1 MDRAEFLRDAR
12 HVNKMFYILVDDLFY
27 EAFDRHYTPS
37 NEFTSLVN
45 GILHTKSKSWEIFR
59 DGVWSHVRPASEFN
73 KPLPAQGWKIHVSA
87 TTTNCLEIL
96 AKVASIAFDDD
107 VPFKFANDTNT
118 LILMTS
124 KRWSRGGSGKFI
136 TLYPCTEQEF
146 CSIIA
151 RIHAAVHDHR
161 GPYILSDK
169 RYMNCQSL
177 YYRYG
182 GILQEHSLDF
192 MGFLQPILTSPEGE
206 KVPDVRHPYFNMP
219 PWVKDPFPED
229 EDEGKESEMSLDNGR
244 FTIKRALALS
254 NTGGV
259 YLATDQ
265 RTGKDV
271 VIKEARPL
279 IEVDRYGHD
288 AIFRLKRE
296 ERMLGVIGGQ
306 GIAPAPIS
314 TFCDWENFY
323 LVEEYFDATDIREIM
338 LIHSPALRVN
348 PTAADAESFY
358 AIFKSIFV
366 SLLTGIRHIHQLG
379 VVIGDLS
386 AVNILIDKT
395 SYTARII
402 DFEAAYRPGID
413 DPSDI
418 YTPGFRGMA
427 SIREDK
433 RGYAD
438 DLYALAA
445 LMLYCMFPIVAISSL
460 RDDLF
465 TTVLPIVLA
474 DVGWSRT
481 RLHEII
487 DGLAT
492 NTMSCDR
499 ACELLEMPIVFE
511 TPLSTPGSRQDTSP
525 QDYRELARFLLHSY
539 RTDGKFTLFPLDPIA
554 LHTNAFGLGFGSMG
568 VIYSLKKCGFDV
580 PKPALDRFL
589 REIGKIQPQD
599 LAPGILTGSVGIAL
613 AFFGL
618 ENDDEAERFLG
629 YANNSPLLKRHHSFY
644 YGMAGV
650 GMANL
655 VAYQRTGNSKYLDVA
670 CDLAET
676 LAQNAKTDQN
686 GTYWDDNG
694 VIHLGLGYG
703 QSGVALFFLRLS
715 QVLGTGRW
723 SDLGRKAL
731 SYDLSYGYE
740 VEPGVL
746 SFPRTPGDHTMYEQ
760 YIEEGSAGIAKVA
773 IRYGMWDILDRI
785 LADVHRKYSGFAGLL
800 YGMSSFLDVLVDAYL
815 YSGNAKYL
823 DMAKRPVAGI
833 HDLYFIKQPHGY
845 ATPGDNLFRVSCDYA
860 TGVAGVMRTLYRMN
874 HLTKADFML
883 DELDDKVPVQGS
895 EDMDEPVPQHI
906 SYA

>member
-1 MDRAEFLRDAR
+1 MGQAELLRDAR
-12 HVNKMFYILVDDLFY
+12 HVSKMFYIMADDLFY
-27 EAFDRHYTPS
+27 EALDRHYTPS
-37 NEFTSLVN
+37 EELTSLVQ
-45 GILHTKSKSWEIFR
+45 GIFRNESKNWEIVR
-59 DGVWSHVRPASEFN
+59 DGVWSHVRPMSELN
-73 KPLPAQGWKIHVSA
+73 KLLPAQGWKIHVSA

-96 AKVASIAFDDD
+96 AKVASIALDHD
-107 VPFKFANDTNT
+107 VRFKFANDINT
-118 LILMTS
+118 LVLMTS
-124 KRWSRGGSGKFI
+124 KQWARGGSGKFI
-136 TLYPCTEQEF
+136 TLYPGTEEEF
-146 CSIIA
+146 RSIIA
-151 RIHAAVHDHR
+151 RIHVAVQDHR

-169 RYMNCQSL
+169 RYMNCQCL

-192 MGFLQPILTSPEGE
+192 MGFLQPILTSPQGE

-229 EDEGKESEMSLDNGR
+229 EDDGKGPEMTLDKGR
-244 FTIKRALALS
+244 YTIKRALALS

-271 VIKEARPL
+271 VVKEARPL
-279 IEVDRYGHD
+279 TEVDRHGHD

-296 ERMLGVIGGQ
+296 ERMLRVLDGQ
-306 GIAPAPIS
+306 GIAPTPIS
-314 TFCDWENFY
+314 TFGDWENFY

-338 LIHSPALRVN
+338 LVHSPALRVN
-348 PTAADAESFY
+348 PNASDAESFY

-366 SLLTGIRHIHQLG
+366 SLLTGIRRTHQLG

-386 AVNILIDKT
+386 AVNILIDEA
-395 SYTARII
+395 SYTAKII
-402 DFEAAYRPGID
+402 DFEAAYQPGID

-427 SIREDK
+427 AIREDK

-438 DLYALAA
+438 DVYAMAA
-445 LMLYCMFPIVAISSL
+445 LMLYCIFPIVAISSL
-460 RDDLF
+460 RNDLF
-465 TTVLPIVLA
+465 TTILPIILA
-474 DVGWSRT
+474 DVGWSQT
-481 RLHEII
+481 HLHEII
-487 DGLAT
+487 VGLAT

-499 ACELLEMPIVFE
+499 ACELLEMPVVFE
-511 TPLSTPGSRQDTSP
+511 TPLSTAGSRQDTSP
-525 QDYRELARFLLHSY
+525 QDYTELAQFLLHSY
-539 RTDGKFTLFPLDPIA
+539 RTDDKFTLFPLDPFA
-554 LHTNAFGLGFGSMG
+554 LHTNAFGLGFGSTG
-568 VIYSLKKCGFDV
+568 VVYSLKKCGFDV
-580 PKPALDRFL
+580 PKPALGRFL
-589 REIGKIQPQD
+589 QEIGKIKPQD
-599 LAPGILTGSVGIAL
+599 LAPGILTGSAGIAL

-618 ENDDEAERFLG
+618 ENDDEAQRFLD
-629 YANNSPLLKRHHSFY
+629 YANSSPLLRRHHSFY
-644 YGMAGV
+644 YGMAGI
-650 GMANL
+650 GMSNL

-676 LAQNAKTDQN
+676 LAQNAKTDHN

-694 VIHLGLGYG
+694 LIHLGFGYG
-703 QSGVALFFLRLS
+703 QSGIALFFLRLS
-715 QVLGTGRW
+715 QVLCVSSW

-731 SYDLSYGYE
+731 NYDLSHGYE
-740 VEPGVL
+740 IEPGVL

-773 IRYGMWDILDRI
+773 IRYGMWDVVDPI

-800 YGMSSFLDVLVDAYL
+800 YGMSSFVDVLVDAYL

-833 HDLYFIKQPHGY
+833 HDLYFLKQPHGY

-874 HLTKADFML
+874 HLVKADFTL
-883 DELDDKVPVQGS
+883 DELDDRVLVGGP
-895 EDMDEPVPQHI
+895 EYIDEPIPQQT